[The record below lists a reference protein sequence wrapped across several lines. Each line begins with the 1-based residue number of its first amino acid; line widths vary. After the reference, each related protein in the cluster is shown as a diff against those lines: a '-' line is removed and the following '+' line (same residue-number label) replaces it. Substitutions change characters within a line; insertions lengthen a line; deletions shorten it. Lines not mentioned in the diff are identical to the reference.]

1 MVEQVEKIDRN
12 KMLERMRKIYNDYL
26 TEGGVLFTNSK
37 TVINND
43 KDLRGQIKQCILY
56 FHKHK
61 VCEDIS
67 IKDWDNI
74 VKSTTKS
81 KGGEQ

>member
-1 MVEQVEKIDRN
+1 MAEQVEKVSRN
-12 KMLERMRKIYNDYL
+12 EMLERMNKIYNDYL
-26 TEGGVLFTNSK
+26 TEGGVLFGNST
-37 TVINND
+37 TVVDND
-43 KDLRGQIKQCILY
+43 KDLRDHIKQCIRY

-74 VKSTTKS
+74 VKNTTKS